1 MKLRRRNH
9 PGRNGIKSP
18 PSNNNG
24 RRIAAKIMTSK
35 TTQFYNSSGDLV
47 DTEKL
52 QAAVVRNTKL
62 HEEMCKLSGVPTW
75 KLLKQQI
82 RLYRETEHLLDQTDV
97 GVFTDMMRA
106 QGKKVRVGQLEKR

>member
-35 TTQFYNSSGDLV
+35 TTQFYHSSGDLV

-75 KLLKQQI
+75 KLLKQQM
-82 RLYRETEHLLDQTDV
+82 ENFV
-97 GVFTDMMRA
+97 GAGPIAGDRVLSIFHDMMKV

>member
-1 MKLRRRNH
+1 MKLRRRHH
-9 PGRNGIKSP
+9 PERTGQKSA
-18 PSNNNG
+18 PSATAG
-24 RRIAAKIMTSK
+24 KRIAPKIMTSK
-35 TTQFYNSSGDLV
+35 TTQFYNHAGELI

-62 HEEMCKLSGVPTW
+62 HEEMCKLSGVPSW

-82 RLYRETEHLLDQTDV
+82 RLYRETEHLLDQTDI
-97 GVFTDMMRA
+97 GAFNDMMKA